1 MFHGLRSGSV
11 VVILTVVLSGIGFS
25 EEASSTL
32 QIQDLQKVAQ
42 QHLDQGDIL
51 EASKIMESIVSDSA
65 DSKDVFW
72 AQSNLAILKL
82 QTQSDPNQGYA
93 LLSKIIA
100 SEPNTLRT
108 GEFLYK
114 AATILHKQK
123 KYDQAKDLYSRI
135 RDQWINT
142 ELGLKA
148 TVELLKTAPALENDP
163 NGKQGID
170 ELHEQ
175 YGALEKLPEALYSLA
190 NHYGHTQNPQKALY
204 AFEQIEKAWPDSPY
218 ATGARMM
225 SLAIADTV
233 SQSDPNCSR
242 DLLAEAVSVK
252 NAPVCLDAIAEAA
265 TLYSEKARCERKYK
279 QNPDSNARL
288 QTMISLGQL
297 FLIKDTSSPKA
308 AQITFQVAQG
318 CYDLGEYQK
327 AADYYASVLSQWP
340 THPMVWHAQY
350 RLGICY
356 QAMEKAGLMDTES
369 AQALTIKAYRELIAE
384 FPNCP
389 ATAAASQWLNS
400 QQDSVEG
407 RI

>member
-1 MFHGLRSGSV
+1 MFYGLRRGSV

-25 EEASSTL
+25 EEVSSTV
-32 QIQDLQKVAQ
+32 QIQDLQKAAQ
-42 QHLDQGDIL
+42 QYLDQGDTLGASKIL
-51 EASKIMESIVSDSA
+51 EAIVSDSA
-65 DSKDVFW
+65 ESKEVFW

-93 LLSKIIA
+93 LLSEIIA

-114 AATILHKQK
+114 AATVLDKQK
-123 KYDQAKDLYSRI
+123 KHDQAKDLYSRI
-135 RDQWINT
+135 RDQWTNT

-163 NGKQGID
+163 NGKQGVD
-170 ELHEQ
+170 QLREQ
-175 YGALEKLPEALYSLA
+175 YGVSEKLPEAMYSLA

-204 AFEQIEKAWPDSPY
+204 AFEQIEKTWPESPY
-218 ATGARMM
+218 ATGARLMM
-225 SLAIADTV
+225 LAIADTV

-252 NAPVCLDAIAEAA
+252 SDPICLDAIAEAV
-265 TLYSEKARCERKYK
+265 TLYSEKARCERMYR
-279 QNPDSNARL
+279 QNSDSNARL
-288 QTMISLGQL
+288 QTVISLGQL
-297 FLIKDTSSPKA
+297 FLSQDPSSTKA

-327 AADYYASVLSQWP
+327 AADYYSSILSQWP

-350 RLGICY
+350 RLGVCY
-356 QAMEKAGLMDTES
+356 QAMEKAGLMDAES
-369 AQALTIKAYRELIAE
+369 AQALTVKVYRELIAE

-389 ATAAASQWLNS
+389 ATVAASQWLNS
-400 QQDSVEG
+400 QQDSVKG